1 MMVWEYFTHFHKSAL
16 CYTDVHVYRATSQ
29 NWIKMLVTCQFHW
42 LGKLSLIFW
51 HDPVLFLD
59 YSTLKMHMWQFDSR
73 FSKAFNIVL
82 KESSRGANAKYDVLV
97 IMALKI

>member
-1 MMVWEYFTHFHKSAL
+1 
-16 CYTDVHVYRATSQ
+16 
-29 NWIKMLVTCQFHW
+29 
-42 LGKLSLIFW
+42 
-51 HDPVLFLD
+51 
-59 YSTLKMHMWQFDSR
+59 MWQFDSR